1 MSDMRFLDKKINE
14 LKVKIQRASNILEKV
29 AFEID
34 FYNYLKE
41 KSKLQNDI
49 QQAIKYK
56 KLKLQKE
63 LEYISLIE
71 EQREIK
77 TISLREF
84 LGKEF
89 KEYEYVKTY
98 IKAIDENIGGLP
110 IGVFIQFGAKSY
122 TGKTTTLM
130 RIALN
135 IAKSEKIVHFN
146 FEMSDRVLHKIYK
159 EMIKSFVEPIQLEN
173 LILPE
178 EASSELDELI
188 KDIKLLYYRDK
199 IRIFIIDSN
208 MKIKTDEK
216 SEIEATAKISK
227 SLSELSRELG
237 ITIILINQLSKEAI
251 TNNEF
256 SLKGS
261 INQEYDAD
269 IIFGLGYKYKIDERG
284 KIIRDEFGHPVVRE
298 DMRIL
303 HCKKNRLGKPF
314 SAEIHINEIFPP
326 EVKEITPQIEIP
338 DI

>member
-159 EMIKSFVEPIQLEN
+159 EMIKSVEPIQLEN

-188 KDIKLLYYRDK
+188 KDIKLLHYRDK

-314 SAEIHINEIFPP
+314 SAEIHVNEIFPP
-326 EVKEITPQIEIP
+326 EVKEITPQIEMPKI
-338 DI
+338 